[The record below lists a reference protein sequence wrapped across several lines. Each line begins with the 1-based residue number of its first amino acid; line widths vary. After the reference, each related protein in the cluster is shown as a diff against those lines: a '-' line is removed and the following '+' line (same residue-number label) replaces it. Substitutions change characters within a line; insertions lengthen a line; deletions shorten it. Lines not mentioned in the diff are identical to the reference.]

1 MPETEMVPNTLLPS
15 MIQPDMFGENGYKQ
29 AYIPAFR
36 LPVSTC
42 TRKELF
48 YFMDCARLSRR
59 KVLIDNV
66 NLDILWHAQRD
77 PEYLTSLATRSAVN
91 VVDGVPIMWLAKM
104 AGVHIPER
112 LVLTD
117 VVPEL
122 MAHAVKKN
130 YSVFIVG
137 SNPDTLAQAKSVLR
151 DRQELPAVVEC
162 WAEPREKLFDPD
174 TNRSVLDMIREAS
187 PDILFAAMGSPFQT
201 KWLSANWEALPDC
214 IIIPV
219 GGAFDYLAGQ
229 VGRAPM
235 WMQRSGLEWLYR
247 LLFDHQKRDRSLFE
261 RYIKTDLPFAIE
273 MALRILRNQH
283 EPQAEGLLR
292 LRP

>member
-1 MPETEMVPNTLLPS
+1 MPETEAAPHSPP
-15 MIQPDMFGENGYKQ
+15 MIQPDMFGQDGYKKV
-29 AYIPAFR
+29 YIPAFR

-42 TRKELF
+42 TREELF
-48 YFMDCARLSRR
+48 YFMDCARLSRQ

-77 PEYLTSLATRSAVN
+77 PEYLNSLATRSAVN

-104 AGVHIPER
+104 AGVHVPER

-117 VVPEL
+117 VVTDL
-122 MAHAVKKN
+122 MTHAVKKN

-137 SNPDTLAQAKSVLR
+137 SNPDTLAQAKAVLR
-151 DRQELPAVVEC
+151 DRQELPVVVES

-174 TNRSVLDMIREAS
+174 TNRAVLDMIRDAS

-201 KWLSANWEALPDC
+201 KWLSANWDALPDC
-214 IIIPV
+214 IMIPV

-229 VGRAPM
+229 VGRAPG

-261 RYIKTDLPFAIE
+261 RYILTDLPFA
-273 MALRILRNQH
+273 MAMAVRILKKSQ
-283 EPQAEGLLR
+283 EAPAKGLLR